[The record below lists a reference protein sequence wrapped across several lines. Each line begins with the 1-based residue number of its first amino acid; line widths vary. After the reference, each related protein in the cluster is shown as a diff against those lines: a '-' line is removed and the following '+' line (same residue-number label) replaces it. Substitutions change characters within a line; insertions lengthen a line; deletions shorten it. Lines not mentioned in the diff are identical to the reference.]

1 MTYALNGADFYE
13 TRGTEMYRLIAIVGC
28 LALFVLALFY
38 GKDPS
43 IFAAA
48 LLVIVAMPE
57 GSAISIQIERK
68 DETDKLS

>member
-1 MTYALNGADFYE
+1 
-13 TRGTEMYRLIAIVGC
+13 MYRLIAIVGC
-28 LALFVLALFY
+28 LALFVLALLY

-43 IFAAA
+43 MFAAA

-57 GSAISIQIERK
+57 GGAISIQIERK

>member
-1 MTYALNGADFYE
+1 MTL
-13 TRGTEMYRLIAIVGC
+13 YRLISIAGC

-43 IFAAA
+43 MFAAA

-68 DETDKLS
+68 DETDKSS

>member
-1 MTYALNGADFYE
+1 MTL
-13 TRGTEMYRLIAIVGC
+13 YRLIAIFGC
-28 LALFVLALFY
+28 LLLFVLALLY

-43 IFAAA
+43 MFAAA

-68 DETDKLS
+68 DETDKSS

>member
-1 MTYALNGADFYE
+1 MTL
-13 TRGTEMYRLIAIVGC
+13 YRLVAIVGC

-43 IFAAA
+43 MFAAA

-57 GSAISIQIERK
+57 GGAISIKIERK
-68 DETDKLS
+68 DETDKSS

>member
-1 MTYALNGADFYE
+1 
-13 TRGTEMYRLIAIVGC
+13 MYRLIAIIGC

-43 IFAAA
+43 MFAAA

-68 DETDKLS
+68 DETDKSS